1 MIKSI
6 KSSFRNF
13 NNSETLFLN
22 IFLVITIIV
31 LFLKF
36 FVLYPIYPSSDE
48 IVQVE
53 RFTEWHN
60 FLRREGLS
68 NHTINAFLAVIIK
81 SLFGYNILYYRF
93 ISFFCFCLIIYIF
106 KKKYP
111 STLALSLFLFFIF
124 SSPILTNY
132 IYIFRGYYIWALL
145 VVLNFYFLKKL
156 MLNNF
161 DNKNYNIILIINL
174 IMACHALFTLYIVV
188 PTIAAISL
196 IVIKNKDITK
206 IYNFFIFFL
215 IPCSFF
221 YFVVCVLEGFVN
233 MFHDNLSLNY
243 LLNNFFHV
251 VQVGLPEGIS
261 KIFFSPHMQNFEIKE
276 NIFFGLY
283 KSLIHYHN
291 EYTDY
296 QYTILGIY
304 IISYCILLFRIIDK
318 KFNITD
324 LILIFIIIFFY
335 ILGFVPEQR
344 VHVGIIFFFIF
355 YIFDNV
361 FNSILTVNKKIK
373 LKYFFYSFILIF
385 LLINVNPPDEKYSIH
400 TKNEIIKVRKLK
412 EIHTC
417 EQLNKLLND
426 HEIWV
431 MKNLYS
437 KDCSSK
443 YDFVNKKNI
452 LY

>member
-6 KSSFRNF
+6 LSYLKNS

-22 IFLVITIIV
+22 IFLTLTIIV

-36 FVLYPIYPSSDE
+36 FVLYPIFPSSDE

-81 SLFGYNILYYRF
+81 SLFGYDILYYRF
-93 ISFFCFCLIIYIF
+93 ISFFCFCLVIYIF

-111 STLALSLFLFFIF
+111 STLALSLFLFLIF

-132 IYIFRGYYIWALL
+132 IYIFRGYYVWALL
-145 VVLNFYFLKKL
+145 VVLNFYFIKKL
-156 MLNNF
+156 ISNNF
-161 DNKNYNIILIINL
+161 DNKNYNIILIINS

-233 MFHDNLSLNY
+233 KFHGNLSFDY
-243 LLNNFFHV
+243 LLNNFFHI
-251 VQVGLPEGIS
+251 VQVGLPEGIN
-261 KIFFSPHMQNFEIKE
+261 KIFFSQHMLDFEIKE
-276 NIFFGLY
+276 NIFVGLY
-283 KSLIHYHN
+283 KSLTSRN
-291 EYTDY
+291 DYTDY
-296 QYTILGIY
+296 GYTVLVIY
-304 IISYCILLFRIIDK
+304 IFSFCLLLFRIITRK
-318 KFNITD
+318 LNIID
-324 LILIFIIIFFY
+324 FIAILIIIFFY
-335 ILGFVPEQR
+335 IIDFVPEKR
-344 VHVGIIFFFIF
+344 VHIGVIFFYIF
-355 YIFDNV
+355 YIFENIY
-361 FNSILTVNKKIK
+361 NSILIVNKKIK
-373 LKYFFYSFILIF
+373 LKYFFYTLVLMF
-385 LLINVNPPDEKYSIH
+385 LLININPPDEKYSIH

-417 EQLNKLLND
+417 NQLNKLLND

-437 KDCSSK
+437 NECSSK
-443 YDFVNKKNI
+443 YDFVNNKNI